1 MWRPGKSFNKDKAWT
16 VFSSQYS
23 FCWWLLFLKWMV
35 KFILNTNRLGQWPLD
50 PNIGFVLHAFG
61 RWGREIQAWWKN
73 IKYIGWMYH
82 KVMYLGFGGFL
93 MLISWNLSKM
103 IHRFRWKLQA
113 FENMT
118 VLGDSLQH
126 ENYFSQTRIAF
137 LRREILL
144 KKYTGNIA
152 KSRKTRN
159 TTEKSNSRS
168 HRQRMCISL
177 VILLRELL
185 PTETRFV

>member
-1 MWRPGKSFNKDKAWT
+1 
-16 VFSSQYS
+16 
-23 FCWWLLFLKWMV
+23 
-35 KFILNTNRLGQWPLD
+35 
-50 PNIGFVLHAFG
+50 
-61 RWGREIQAWWKN
+61 
-73 IKYIGWMYH
+73 MYH
-82 KVMYLGFGGFL
+82 EVMYLGFGGFL

-144 KKYTGNIA
+144 EKYREYDSFGRFSTTRELLFPDKNRISQTRNTFRKYTRNIV
-152 KSRKTRN
+152 KSRKTRI
-159 TTEKSNSRS
+159 TMEKSNSRS

>member
-1 MWRPGKSFNKDKAWT
+1 
-16 VFSSQYS
+16 
-23 FCWWLLFLKWMV
+23 
-35 KFILNTNRLGQWPLD
+35 
-50 PNIGFVLHAFG
+50 
-61 RWGREIQAWWKN
+61 
-73 IKYIGWMYH
+73 
-82 KVMYLGFGGFL
+82 
-93 MLISWNLSKM
+93 
-103 IHRFRWKLQA
+103 
-113 FENMT
+113 MT

-144 KKYTGNIA
+144 EKYTRNIV

-185 PTETRFV
+185 PTETRFVQFSPRISQISSNHRRELFNSRGESRQLGSVQLYVGWGKTFWGIGRVPSRKRA

>member
-1 MWRPGKSFNKDKAWT
+1 
-16 VFSSQYS
+16 
-23 FCWWLLFLKWMV
+23 
-35 KFILNTNRLGQWPLD
+35 
-50 PNIGFVLHAFG
+50 
-61 RWGREIQAWWKN
+61 
-73 IKYIGWMYH
+73 
-82 KVMYLGFGGFL
+82 
-93 MLISWNLSKM
+93 
-103 IHRFRWKLQA
+103 
-113 FENMT
+113 MT

-144 KKYTGNIA
+144 EKYTRNIV

-185 PTETRFV
+185 PTETRFVLFSPRISQFSSNHRRELSNSRGESRQLGSVQLYASRCHSRSMWVQKWVFLG